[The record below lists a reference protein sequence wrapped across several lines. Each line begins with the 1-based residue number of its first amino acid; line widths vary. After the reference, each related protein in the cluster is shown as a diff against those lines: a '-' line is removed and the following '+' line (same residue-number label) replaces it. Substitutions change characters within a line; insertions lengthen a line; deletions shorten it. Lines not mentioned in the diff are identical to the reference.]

1 MVNRHGS
8 RKERICPWCS
18 QSFSKDEHLARHIRS
33 HTKEKP
39 FSCPTCRKAFT
50 RHDSLLRHSRS
61 HFEEQQRVRGSQHS
75 AQEDL
80 SSCTADTL
88 SDLLNSAIET
98 GNSRI
103 FQAAATTTTSPFTQS
118 PPSTHGPP
126 ATHSL
131 PYEYDSTMGVGAM
144 SSWSGPMD
152 TSNNQFSL
160 LTDNLNRPE
169 TANINM
175 TNNWMFSPSQ
185 QFPGWLVDEEFDL
198 SALCANIPPSGTSLP
213 MDWASYGFFA
223 NDRVQMNYSE
233 ANIII
238 EAPAGI
244 IGESKEEKVK
254 RQWFTYLGPERSG
267 QATPDGSNE
276 STSVDERYREDL
288 SRELQQR
295 RITYEPLPST
305 DFLNLC
311 IQMYFTRFHP
321 IFPIVHAPTFR
332 PSAKRSLLLIS
343 ICSVGSLFVGS
354 PYAMVQGNRL
364 FERLNKAILA
374 SWEMYFVRGAPD
386 ALAMTQAAL
395 LGQTFAM
402 LSGNPRHIVLFQ
414 TFHGTLI
421 AWARRQNMF
430 DQDMSAMYSSDIQ
443 SDVEASWR
451 KWIYNEEKRRV
462 AVGLRIHDTESAEL
476 FMTEPFLRFSAATW
490 TISSGELWTAPTS
503 NAWAHA
509 LGERKDQNTNF
520 EYSPPLST
528 DRYERDIPELSSTY
542 PELALY
548 AFLEGMSS
556 QIMERASIQQCLT
569 ETSQE
574 LTPKLVI
581 IYNSLLRQQL
591 QLDNFSLKALWHSIF
606 ILLHCNMNKLE
617 CAIGREGCEKAQD
630 HVEYATSWASSV
642 DAHRCAIHAALILRH
657 LQRIPIG
664 QEPGIHVPRL
674 LYRSTLVWYAYTR
687 FGRDGGTA
695 STTNEL
701 NFPELNGTGIDTGR
715 VLFAANGFKK
725 SRPTTSE
732 SSTLFHLIDLLARL
746 GHWGIS
752 QKMASLFSVLV
763 HNHDV

>member
-1 MVNRHGS
+1 MPLVLTIILQRRAS
-8 RKERICPWCS
+8 RKTHSEPYEREAILLP
-18 QSFSKDEHLARHIRS
+18 DV
-33 HTKEKP
+33 
-39 FSCPTCRKAFT
+39 
-50 RHDSLLRHSRS
+50 DSLLRHSRS

-80 SSCTADTL
+80 SSCTADTH

-305 DFLNLC
+305 DFLVPTLSRLSEG
-311 IQMYFTRFHP
+311 TR
-321 IFPIVHAPTFR
+321 
-332 PSAKRSLLLIS
+332 S
-343 ICSVGSLFVGS
+343 
-354 PYAMVQGNRL
+354 
-364 FERLNKAILA
+364 
-374 SWEMYFVRGAPD
+374 
-386 ALAMTQAAL
+386 
-395 LGQTFAM
+395 
-402 LSGNPRHIVLFQ
+402 
-414 TFHGTLI
+414 
-421 AWARRQNMF
+421 
-430 DQDMSAMYSSDIQ
+430 
-443 SDVEASWR
+443 
-451 KWIYNEEKRRV
+451 
-462 AVGLRIHDTESAEL
+462 
-476 FMTEPFLRFSAATW
+476 
-490 TISSGELWTAPTS
+490 
-503 NAWAHA
+503 
-509 LGERKDQNTNF
+509 
-520 EYSPPLST
+520 
-528 DRYERDIPELSSTY
+528 
-542 PELALY
+542 
-548 AFLEGMSS
+548 
-556 QIMERASIQQCLT
+556 
-569 ETSQE
+569 
-574 LTPKLVI
+574 
-581 IYNSLLRQQL
+581 
-591 QLDNFSLKALWHSIF
+591 
-606 ILLHCNMNKLE
+606 
-617 CAIGREGCEKAQD
+617 
-630 HVEYATSWASSV
+630 
-642 DAHRCAIHAALILRH
+642 
-657 LQRIPIG
+657 
-664 QEPGIHVPRL
+664 
-674 LYRSTLVWYAYTR
+674 
-687 FGRDGGTA
+687 
-695 STTNEL
+695 
-701 NFPELNGTGIDTGR
+701 
-715 VLFAANGFKK
+715 
-725 SRPTTSE
+725 
-732 SSTLFHLIDLLARL
+732 
-746 GHWGIS
+746 
-752 QKMASLFSVLV
+752 
-763 HNHDV
+763 